1 RISAT
6 IRTARS
12 RSSGGYLLDEPPDM
26 TPSFPRTG
34 VSGHAGAVQI
44 AALERF
50 GHELGLAFQ
59 CVDDLIG
66 IWGDPG
72 VTGKPVGNDLAR
84 RKATLPVVAALN
96 SRSEAATELA
106 ALYQA
111 PAAMTASDVERA
123 TALVKV
129 AGGGHVAQRCA
140 DERIQAAIAALP
152 DAVRYPDLIALSQLI
167 CRREC

>member
-1 RISAT
+1 
-6 IRTARS
+6 RS

-152 DAVRYPDLIALSQLI
+152 DAVRSPDLIALSQLI